1 MQYDYPVYYTSL
13 TRESKKVPA
22 TNPFLSAPKL
32 ALTSYPSPDPVKH
45 ERQRYHQHRQPRQ
58 QPRCADR
65 SQPVIHLVGKQRE
78 TCCEGRSQCRVAGHG
93 ARRDRSICAATEQ
106 TTSHQQQYPP
116 SASSSDIHPTS
127 ETHSTRYVKT
137 LVNTQTMPIPKKT
150 VPKMGMI
157 QGTDLYVV
165 NVKMNMPIGVTSA
178 PAMPISSRAS
188 GGAFPPFLA
197 DSLW

>member
-1 MQYDYPVYYTSL
+1 MHFVSATIS
-13 TRESKKVPA
+13 SKR
-22 TNPFLSAPKL
+22 LL
-32 ALTSYPSPDPVKH
+32 
-45 ERQRYHQHRQPRQ
+45 QP
-58 QPRCADR
+58 
-65 SQPVIHLVGKQRE
+65 
-78 TCCEGRSQCRVAGHG
+78 
-93 ARRDRSICAATEQ
+93 
-106 TTSHQQQYPP
+106 YPP
-116 SASSSDIHPTS
+116 DLR
-127 ETHSTRYVKT
+127 THSTRYVKT

-178 PAMPISSRAS
+178 PAMPISNRAS